1 MELVAHGTDAA
12 AGDGLPTPMAEGS
25 SALMV
30 MELTE
35 GTPIQFKEGAGRKTA
50 KAVLGGG
57 EERKQR
63 NAGVKKQNISKAAAL
78 KSLLFPCQSQ
88 EFIRVLDKQARLV
101 PICKTGKQMPTMDAR
116 VCVSFKKP
124 PSIPYPKLWTLLP
137 ERQGEPWLSLNPR
150 DK

>member
-50 KAVLGGG
+50 KAVPTNKALWVPNSVHGG
-57 EERKQR
+57 E
-63 NAGVKKQNISKAAAL
+63 VV
-78 KSLLFPCQSQ
+78 F
-88 EFIRVLDKQARLV
+88 
-101 PICKTGKQMPTMDAR
+101 
-116 VCVSFKKP
+116 
-124 PSIPYPKLWTLLP
+124 
-137 ERQGEPWLSLNPR
+137 
-150 DK
+150 